1 LHCIQVPPPPQ
12 AEGKKILLFPS
23 VESNVLPEETS
34 TSLSPLIKRLTGPEG
49 NNFALAPRSI
59 PTKRKVMTKKTA
71 ILATI
76 TE

>member
-1 LHCIQVPPPPQ
+1 VVS
-12 AEGKKILLFPS
+12 KVF
-23 VESNVLPEETS
+23 PEETS
-34 TSLSPLIKRLTGPEG
+34 TSLSPLIKRFTGPEG